1 MRAVLIAAVWLDQIR
16 TYADENVIVALVAN
30 KKDVLTVNVN
40 KRQVPVEVAE
50 RFAKE
55 NNLIFIGECSALTG
69 SNIKE
74 TMDALFEQIYL
85 VQSDLVKKGKKQ
97 P

>member
-1 MRAVLIAAVWLDQIR
+1 M
-16 TYADENVIVALVAN
+16 
-30 KKDVLTVNVN
+30 
-40 KRQVPVEVAE
+40 EVAE